1 MEFDD
6 ILAKLKSGGK
16 LTRREFNQ
24 GLTAAGLALFSV
36 PLIQRPGMAGTED
49 HPTIFMYAGYEAE
62 GFHQQYLEKYG
73 ESPNFSFWGDEE
85 EAFAKLRTGF
95 HPDVTML
102 CSYKVQLWKDAGL
115 IVPIDVGRLSNWG
128 DVIPRLQNIPGAVI
142 DGERYWVCM
151 DWGLTSILYRTDLV
165 DIEEESWGLLWD
177 ERYAG
182 RLAIIDSLIDGVMVA
197 AIYGGAANPYDM
209 TPEEVVRTKELLREQ
224 HPLLRFYS
232 NDMTSLQQAL
242 ASGEL
247 VAAVVWN
254 DSYTFLKR
262 EGHPVAFMNPKEGF
276 MTWACGFGLT
286 PWAKDLDRSYDFID
300 AMLSPSAGVWE
311 ITDWGLGH
319 ANKKAFGMV
328 DATDLADRGLPMPD
342 NLDAFLA
349 SGSFQEAI
357 QNEPELQEIFEEV
370 KAGL

>member
-16 LTRREFNQ
+16 LTRREFKQ
-24 GLTAAGLALFSV
+24 GLAGAGLALFSM
-36 PLIQRPGMAGTED
+36 PLIQRPGMAATED
-49 HPTIFMYAGYEAE
+49 HPTIFMYAGYDDVN
-62 GFHQQYLEKYG
+62 FHQPYLEKYG

-85 EAFAKLRTGF
+85 EAFAKLKVGF
-95 HPDVTML
+95 HPDIAMP
-102 CSYKVQLWKDAGL
+102 CSYKVQIWKDAGML
-115 IVPIDVGRLSNWG
+115 VPIDVGRLSNWD
-128 DVIPRLQNIPGAVI
+128 DVIPRLQNVPGTI
-142 DGERYWVCM
+142 IGGERYWVCM
-151 DWGLTSILYRTDLV
+151 DWGQTSILYRTDLV

-182 RLAIIDSLIDGVMVA
+182 RLAMIDSLIDGVMVA
-197 AIYGGAANPYDM
+197 AIYGGAVNPYDM
-209 TPEEVVRTKELLREQ
+209 TPAEVVRTQELLREQ
-224 HPLLRFYS
+224 LPLLRFYS
-232 NDMTSLQQAL
+232 NDMTSMQQAL

-262 EGHPVAFMNPKEGF
+262 EGHPVAFMNPKEGA
-276 MTWACGFGLT
+276 MTWTCGMGLT

-319 ANKKAFGMV
+319 ANKKAFEMV
-328 DATDLADRGLPMPD
+328 SAADLADRGLPVPD
-342 NLDAFLA
+342 DLDAFLA

-357 QNEPELQEIFEEV
+357 QNEPELQAMFEEV
-370 KAGL
+370 KAGY